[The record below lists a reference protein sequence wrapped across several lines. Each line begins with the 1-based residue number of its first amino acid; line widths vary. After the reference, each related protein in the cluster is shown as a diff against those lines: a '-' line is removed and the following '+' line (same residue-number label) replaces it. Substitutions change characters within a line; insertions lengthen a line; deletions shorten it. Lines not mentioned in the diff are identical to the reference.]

1 MAKGRYRSGVPSV
14 NEALLGTGW
23 DAGKTMS
30 RYTKAEPPN
39 RCLPNIAANPPVVTP
54 KSLSVAYLLPVPLC
68 CLCLMWRGV
77 SRAGCPTACC
87 YCASV
92 VRPEQA
98 EAPDRAP
105 CYRGS
110 DPRLIG
116 AGNSRP
122 DIRCRGANLEDV
134 YYSWR
139 TAIQFK
145 ETGIPGCSLREVESA
160 SATRDS

>member
-1 MAKGRYRSGVPSV
+1 MYKDPGILCATPTDIFFNGFRPNQKPFCGCWGCLASLRSSEHLPARPQPPRGWADGGRPRGLRP
-14 NEALLGTGW
+14 
-23 DAGKTMS
+23 DHS
-30 RYTKAEPPN
+30 RV
-39 RCLPNIAANPPVVTP
+39 PPV
-54 KSLSVAYLLPVPLC
+54 SACGSG
-68 CLCLMWRGV
+68 CLHGR
-77 SRAGCPTACC
+77 RAN
-87 YCASV
+87 V

-98 EAPDRAP
+98 EAPGSAP
-105 CYRGS
+105 WNRGS